1 MSSEPIL
8 PPAAE
13 PHDED
18 LEASLQQLAS
28 KLFPQDEVQ
37 KNMQFMEEMDAKVTE
52 LETRLSLAEESKAVA
67 MKERDAADEARK
79 KLEKTLA
86 ELLSKFA
93 SARENHSVVLR
104 EVEEI
109 RQANAARRDAVD
121 AEHREVEQLRETN
134 ATLKAENDELQQ
146 KIESQ
151 FLNLEV
157 FQTQLRSEHQT
168 TEELRA
174 EVAQLRKR
182 AGGDVKAA
190 IQDHE
195 RTSSEM
201 VTSVDD
207 LLEQLHG
214 MRELLTQRCNQMQS
228 AATVL
233 GGQLKMAH
241 AQLSEHLQT
250 DEERQSKRVSDMD
263 DMAGSDD
270 EDVPPARA
278 AESGLRQME
287 SGVRAV

>member
-1 MSSEPIL
+1 MSEPIL

-28 KLFPQDEVQ
+28 KLFPQGEVQ

-67 MKERDAADEARK
+67 IKERDAADDARK

-104 EVEEI
+104 EMEQI
-109 RQANAARRDAVD
+109 REANAARRDSVE
-121 AEHREVEQLRETN
+121 AEHREVELLRETN
-134 ATLKAENDELQQ
+134 AALKTEVEELQQ
-146 KIESQ
+146 KVESQ
-151 FLNLEV
+151 YLNLEV

-168 TEELRA
+168 TEELRE

-182 AGGDVKAA
+182 SAGDVKTAM
-190 IQDHE
+190 QDHE
-195 RTSSEM
+195 RASNDM
-201 VTSVDD
+201 VTGVDD
-207 LLEQLHG
+207 ILEQLHG
-214 MRELLTQRCNQMQS
+214 LREVLTQRCNQIQS

-233 GGQLKMAH
+233 GGQLKMSH
-241 AQLSEHLQT
+241 AQLVEQLQT

-263 DMAGSDD
+263 DLAGNDD
-270 EDVPPARA
+270 EDLPPARA
-278 AESGLRQME
+278 AESGVRNME